1 MLPAT
6 AAVNRPPA
14 NTGASRPPANTGAS
28 QPPAQLAATLPL
40 ADALTA
46 LAAQSGA
53 DIISTEARLQR
64 TRVVLPPP
72 GTGVA
77 AALQTM
83 LAGTGFVAVPA
94 GPNSWRVIG
103 AADHDATPARLSRP
117 LPIAPANAV
126 ATTEAEVIVTASKQ
140 RIRLLRF
147 PGSLSIVDTGQV
159 RPGPALIALDDVAR
173 VTPVLQSTELGTG
186 RNKVFIR
193 GIADSSFNGATETT
207 SAVYFGDVQMVY
219 SGTQPGLRLYD
230 MARVEIMAG
239 PQGTLYG
246 AGAIGGII
254 RLTPEAPRLDGA
266 EARIDARATATM
278 AGNPGIDIAGMAN
291 LPIAGGRAA
300 LRAVAYGSRAGGYVD
315 DNGRA
320 SNILGEGPRVAR
332 AVNQIDIVG
341 GRLALAIEP
350 GAGWRID
357 LSGLG
362 QRITAR
368 DAQYAEKASGTLL
381 RRSRLAQPYAS
392 DLLLGRVL
400 IARDWDNGLSLLAAT
415 GVVKRRADDQFDASR
430 LNGAGRPSAYITNT
444 DDLLLTQELRLSRSP
459 PGGIS
464 WVTGLALL
472 YNRNSQSR
480 ALGIPDQPADL
491 IGVTNVTQ
499 SGSLFAEITLPFTR
513 RLAITLGS
521 RITTARTDGEPS
533 ATPRGGS
540 FVRGRSTFRYDP
552 TLALSWLV
560 APRLA
565 VFARGQTGYRTGGI
579 AVARGVGRVADYR
592 ADSIIM
598 GEAGLRLERRGARG
612 VAFSASAS
620 YAHWSDI
627 QADLFNARSQPFTAN
642 IGNADIHAIE
652 ASGDWVP
659 LPGLTAGFAL
669 LYTENRVDGPFAAS
683 SANRNRRLPD
693 TPPLAVRADLGYR
706 WADRAGNGYGVT
718 AAAHYVGRSV
728 LGTGDYL
735 DISQGQYA
743 SFDIGAEWQRGRL
756 RMSIG
761 IENLADTRANL
772 FALGNPLTFTQR
784 DQTVPLRPRTISIGA
799 SYAW

>member
-1 MLPAT
+1 
-6 AAVNRPPA
+6 
-14 NTGASRPPANTGAS
+14 
-28 QPPAQLAATLPL
+28 
-40 ADALTA
+40 
-46 LAAQSGA
+46 
-53 DIISTEARLQR
+53 
-64 TRVVLPPP
+64 
-72 GTGVA
+72 
-77 AALQTM
+77 M
-83 LAGTGFVAVPA
+83 LAGTGLVALPA
-94 GPNSWRVIG
+94 GPNGWRVIRKPDRDPAP
-103 AADHDATPARLSRP
+103 AALPRPRPSTPANT
-117 LPIAPANAV
+117 A
-126 ATTEAEVIVTASKQ
+126 ATTDAEVIVTASKQ
-140 RIRLLRF
+140 RISLLRF
-147 PGSLSIVDTGQV
+147 PGSLGIVDTGRV
-159 RPGPALIALDDVAR
+159 RPGPALIALDDIAR

-219 SGTQPGLRLYD
+219 SGPQPGLRLYD
-230 MARVEIMAG
+230 MARVEIMPG

-254 RLTPEAPRLDGA
+254 RLTPEPPRLDSV
-266 EARIDARATATM
+266 EARVDARVSATL
-278 AGNPGIDIAGMAN
+278 AGRPGIDIAGMAN
-291 LPIAGGRAA
+291 LPFAGGRAA
-300 LRAVAYGSRAGGYVD
+300 LRAVAYGSRAGGFID
-315 DNGRA
+315 DKGRA
-320 SNILGEGPRVAR
+320 GPLSGTATGVAR
-332 AVNQIDIVG
+332 AVNQVDIAG

-350 GAGWRID
+350 GTGWRID

-368 DAQYAEKASGTLL
+368 DAQYAETDSGALL

-392 DLLLGRVL
+392 DLLLGRLL

-415 GVVKRRADDQFDASR
+415 GVVQRRADDQFDASP
-430 LNGAGRPSAYITNT
+430 LNGAGNPDAYTTNT
-444 DDLLLTQELRLSRSP
+444 DDLLVTQELRLSRSA

-480 ALGIPDQPADL
+480 ALGITDQPTEL

-499 SGSLFAEITLPFTR
+499 SGSLFAEITLPFTH

-521 RITTARTDGEPS
+521 RVTTARTDGEPS

-540 FVRGRSTFRYDP
+540 FVRGRSTLRYDP

-565 VFARGQTGYRTGGI
+565 VFARGQTGFRTGGI

-598 GEAGLRLERRGARG
+598 GEAGVRLERHGARG
-612 VAFSASAS
+612 LAFSASAS

-627 QADLFNARSQPFTAN
+627 QADLFNTRGQPFTAN
-642 IGNADIHAIE
+642 IGDADIHAIE

-659 LPGLTAGFAL
+659 LPGLRVGVAF
-669 LYTENRVDGPFAAS
+669 LYTENRVDGPLAAS
-683 SANRNRRLPD
+683 SVNRNRRLPD
-693 TPPLAVRADLGYR
+693 TPPLAARLELGYR
-706 WADRAGNGYGVT
+706 WADSAGNGYGVT
-718 AAAHYVGRSV
+718 AAAHYIGRSV
-728 LGTGDYL
+728 LGTGDFL
-735 DISQGQYA
+735 DIDQGRYA
-743 SFDIGAEWQRGRL
+743 VFNIGSEWQRGRM

-761 IENLADTRANL
+761 IENLADARANL

-784 DQTVPLRPRTISIGA
+784 DQTVPMRPRTISVGA